1 MELPDKLLIK
11 CVKNSIWNIFFFL
24 QIFTN
29 SHVIAKWVSWAIQT
43 EKQIVQRF
51 WMTNS
56 NCHNLTWIT
65 TILEN
70 VHLFK
75 LVTLNNSIDSMEFYA
90 SALIFF
96 QRHFKPDYALGY
108 GFFLFWTT
116 LFHFHESE
124 IKLIQI
130 EFRDYVRFLNEKKCT
145 SIKIGSLFSVAF
157 SCGWISQTKWNSV
170 VVKLNFVVS
179 GKMTVST
186 K

>member
-1 MELPDKLLIK
+1 MCVYVRFFHRCGIKRWCAIAVFADNWFSIQMELPDKLLIK

-29 SHVIAKWVSWAIQT
+29 SHVIAKWVSWAIQA

-108 GFFLFWTT
+108 GFF
-116 LFHFHESE
+116 S
-124 IKLIQI
+124 
-130 EFRDYVRFLNEKKCT
+130 FLNYVI
-145 SIKIGSLFSVAF
+145 SFP
-157 SCGWISQTKWNSV
+157 WIWN
-170 VVKLNFVVS
+170 
-179 GKMTVST
+179 
-186 K
+186 